1 MAVRNVY
8 TLRDERLMWEH
19 IFKRLQEG
27 DEAAYQPKGLKL
39 WKAFEVTQKTNKTA
53 SSLATHFRKAMYDHI
68 EEARIPVEQ
77 QLYIANQ
84 LNLKLSR
91 RQQKT
96 IEYKENISIT
106 VNDFG
111 FVTAYEK
118 EGKQYLPSLFKKKTL
133 CEDNNI
139 NDELGYDAFELNGSV
154 RKVAKLSQS
163 FDRSPASVAS
173 LGRHY
178 NLRKRLH
185 VGNNRSPAIHN
196 SEEVEAMDLMQNN
209 SDHSDN
215 RNEEFHG
222 GGNQN
227 EISSGNFAL
236 LNYRALY
243 IGQMLDD
250 GKGNVGEQGK
260 VCENAERS
268 TYEKQFC
275 SNKIDDEETN
285 KSRKELCV
293 ADGSHSSL
301 KETEMNI
308 FFSKNEICNFRS
320 EASGNQVECETAES
334 ESGMSQCIE
343 VDDNVKNLAVH
354 NNQFH
359 MKMMSNEI
367 SKSVACNS
375 TSIPTTILAKRR
387 QELLAFESI
396 IDEEL
401 KQLLAYILNKRQL
414 RGVEF
419 LQKMKTEKILEL
431 RAKEAKQLRIGLRS
445 YLRKIQQQII

>member
-8 TLRDERLMWEH
+8 TSRDERLMWEH
-19 IFKRLQEG
+19 IFKKLQEG

-39 WKAFEVTQKTNKTA
+39 WKTFEATQKTNKTA

-68 EEARIPVEQ
+68 EEAKIPVEQ
-77 QLYIANQ
+77 QLYIASQ

-106 VNDFG
+106 VDGCG

-118 EGKQYLPSLFKKKTL
+118 EGKQYLPSLLKKGTL

-139 NDELGYDAFELNGSV
+139 NDELGYDAFELNGSM
-154 RKVAKLSQS
+154 RKIPKLSQS
-163 FDRSPASVAS
+163 FDRSSAS
-173 LGRHY
+173 LG
-178 NLRKRLH
+178 LRKRLN
-185 VGNNRSPAIHN
+185 VGNNRSPAIRN
-196 SEEVEAMDLMQNN
+196 SKEVEAVDLMLDN
-209 SDHSDN
+209 DHNDN

-227 EISSGNFAL
+227 EISCV
-236 LNYRALY
+236 
-243 IGQMLDD
+243 GQMLDD
-250 GKGNVGEQGK
+250 GNGNVSEQKK
-260 VCENAERS
+260 VCENAETI
-268 TYEKQFC
+268 TYEKQFS
-275 SNKIDDEETN
+275 SNKTDDQETS
-285 KSRKELCV
+285 KSRRVLCV
-293 ADGSHSSL
+293 ADGSHNSS

-308 FFSKNEICNFRS
+308 FFSKNEICNFQS
-320 EASGNQVECETAES
+320 EALGNQAECETAES

-343 VDDNVKNLAVH
+343 VVDNIKNLAVH
-354 NNQFH
+354 NDQFD

-375 TSIPTTILAKRR
+375 TSIQTTTLMKGRE
-387 QELLAFESI
+387 ELLAESI

-401 KQLLAYILNKRQL
+401 KQLLAFISNKRQL
-414 RGVEF
+414 RGVE
-419 LQKMKTEKILEL
+419 KMKTEKILEL
-431 RAKEAKQLRIGLRS
+431 RAKEAKQLGIGLRS
-445 YLRKIQQQII
+445 YLRKMRQQMI